1 MANYEY
7 NTTTG
12 IVVPDTSQVKI
23 DVENEFR
30 SALGQDLDVSASTP
44 QGRLI
49 EVETVARKRVIENM
63 ALLAN
68 MFNKDQAFGIWLD
81 VILKFFGADREGATA
96 TKVVCQLEGEAG
108 TSILANAQ
116 AKDTS
121 GNIYYLEN
129 SVTLDENGE
138 GEGTFVCMIKGA
150 IECQA
155 NTLTQIVTA
164 ILGWN
169 SINNASA
176 GVTGKEGES
185 DNQARLKLSVTQYK
199 GEGQKANI
207 KNAILQ
213 VENVVDCKVLEN
225 YTNGS
230 IIEDGITI
238 TAPHSI
244 YVCVDGGNDTEIAQ
258 AIVRSKSGGS
268 AFGADLNNTS
278 AEYLVTEETEG
289 TTVRFARP
297 TQVPVQIKVTL
308 KSGQAIADNITKV
321 KQAIIDYANGKFD
334 EVEGLNIGSD
344 VSPFEIA
351 SAITIA
357 IPELYINQVQASK
370 LDDTLGTAVVL
381 INANEIATI
390 DETNIICLKDLK

>member
-155 NTLTQIVTA
+155 NTLTQIVTS

-390 DETNIICLKDLK
+390 DETNITVE

>member
-390 DETNIICLKDLK
+390 DETNITVE

>member
-12 IVVPDTSQVKI
+12 IVVPDTSQVKA

-30 SALGQDLDVSASTP
+30 SALGQDLDTSASTP

-49 EVETVARKRVIENM
+49 EAETVARKRVIENM

-81 VILKFFGADREGATA
+81 VILKFFGAEREGATA

-150 IECQA
+150 VECPA

-169 SINNASA
+169 SINNASS

-213 VENVVDCKVLEN
+213 VENVVDCLVLEN
-225 YTNGS
+225 YTSGS

-278 AEYLVTEETEG
+278 AEYLVTEETDG
-289 TTVRFARP
+289 TTVTFARP
-297 TQVPVQIKVTL
+297 TQVPIQIKVTL
-308 KSGQAIADNITKV
+308 KSGQAISDNIVKV
-321 KQAIIDYANGKFD
+321 KQAIIDYASGKFD

-370 LDDTLGTAVVL
+370 LDGTLGTAVVL

-390 DETNIICLKDLK
+390 DETNITVE

>member
-12 IVVPDTSQVKI
+12 IVVPDTSQVKA

-30 SALGQDLDVSASTP
+30 SALGQDLDTSASTP

-49 EVETVARKRVIENM
+49 EAETVARKRTIENM

-81 VILKFFGADREGATA
+81 VILKFFGAEREGATA

-150 IECQA
+150 VECPA
-155 NTLTQIVTA
+155 NSLNQIVTA
-164 ILGWN
+164 ILGWESVNN
-169 SINNASA
+169 SSA
-176 GVTGKEGES
+176 GITGKEGES

-225 YTNGS
+225 YTSGS

-278 AEYLVTEETEG
+278 AEYLVTEETDG
-289 TTVRFARP
+289 TTVTFARP
-297 TQVPVQIKVTL
+297 TQVPIQIKVTL
-308 KSGQAIADNITKV
+308 KSGQAISDNITKV

-370 LDDTLGTAVVL
+370 LDGTLGTAVVL

-390 DETNIICLKDLK
+390 DETNITVE